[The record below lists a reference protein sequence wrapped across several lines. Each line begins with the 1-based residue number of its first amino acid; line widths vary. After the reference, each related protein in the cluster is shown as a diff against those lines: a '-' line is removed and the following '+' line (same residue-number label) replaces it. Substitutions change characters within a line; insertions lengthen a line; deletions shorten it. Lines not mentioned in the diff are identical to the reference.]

1 MADYREIET
10 KFQQMLGGERRPVAI
25 AFLDSPPDGVR
36 PFEGSEPSSCGFWR
50 IAAGGRTF
58 YTTPSDHWNCP
69 IGGFTH
75 NAMTPERLPELKQTL
90 AMMGDIGYIRMEEIP
105 GVFHR
110 QEPTNVILYA
120 PLADTPVEP
129 SVVIAT
135 GKPGRLTILWEAAM
149 RAGVASSLP
158 MLGRPTCM
166 SIPASMENGAVA
178 NSGCIGNR
186 VYTELSDDQ
195 LYVTVRGADL
205 ERIVNEMDTIAA
217 ANAVLAKYHQ
227 DRRRTLTQA

>member
-1 MADYREIET
+1 MPDYREIET
-10 KFQQMLGGERRPVAI
+10 KFHQVLGGERRPVAV
-25 AFLDSPPDGVR
+25 AFLDSPPDGV
-36 PFEGSEPSSCGFWR
+36 PPIEGPEPSSCSYWK
-50 IAAGGRTF
+50 IAAAGRTF

-110 QEPTNVILYA
+110 QEPTQVILYA

-135 GKPGRLTILWEAAM
+135 GKPGRLMILWEAAM
-149 RAGVASSLP
+149 RAGVASALP

-178 NSGCIGNR
+178 NSGCVGNR
-186 VYTELSDDQ
+186 VYTDLSDDQ
-195 LYVTVRGADL
+195 LYITVRGADL
-205 ERIVNEMDTIAA
+205 EPIVREMDTIAD
-217 ANAVLAKYHQ
+217 ANTVLAKYHQ
-227 DRRRTLTQA
+227 DRRRDLTNA